1 MSKPSG
7 AIDMTQGKPINLM
20 LRFALPMMIGS
31 IFQSLY
37 SMVDSAVLGRFVG
50 SHALAAIGATTSTTG
65 LILLLATGVTSA
77 ISIVLSQYVG
87 ANDTDRVR
95 KSIVASG
102 WITLLLGVVLG
113 LISVFAARPLMQL
126 LKTPEDVIDMSVLYI
141 QIVCGCGI
149 AQFAYNAA
157 ASILRALGDSKT
169 PLYFLI
175 LCSILNVILD
185 LISVIGLNMGVAGV
199 AVATVGSQAIS
210 AAICILVMFRKY
222 PDLMPKRHTLRPDM
236 PVSLKIFGMGAQM
249 ALQSL
254 FLSVGMMVITRVI
267 NSYGS
272 NVVAAFTVGSNVQNL
287 AVMLFS
293 NFSFGFS
300 VYVGQNFGAK
310 NAERIKLG
318 VRQIFLLVGGL
329 SIFAGALTLI
339 FSELL
344 VSLYVKPNETE
355 VIRYSLEFIRIQ
367 AWFFPFL
374 GWIWLYN
381 STVKGMGK
389 INISM
394 VSSVVELCSKIGLS
408 LLLPIWIGT
417 TGIWFAAPI
426 GYILGIIPLLIY
438 YYSGRWKKLLTVPAA
453 EPAKA

>member
-77 ISIVLSQYVG
+77 ISIALSQYVG

-95 KSIVASG
+95 KGIVASG

-157 ASILRALGDSKT
+157 ASILHALGDSKT

-267 NSYGS
+267 NGYGS

-293 NFSFGFS
+293 NF
-300 VYVGQNFGAK
+300 
-310 NAERIKLG
+310 
-318 VRQIFLLVGGL
+318 
-329 SIFAGALTLI
+329 
-339 FSELL
+339 
-344 VSLYVKPNETE
+344 
-355 VIRYSLEFIRIQ
+355 SLEFIRIQ

-438 YYSGRWKKLLTVPAA
+438 YYSGRWKKLLTVSAA

>member
-1 MSKPSG
+1 MSRPSG

-77 ISIVLSQYVG
+77 VSIVLSQYVG

-95 KSIVASG
+95 KGIVASG

-113 LISVFAARPLMQL
+113 LISIFAARPLMQL

-272 NVVAAFTVGSNVQNL
+272 SRCTSSRTRPKSSRIHSNSSAFRRGSSRSSDGSGFITAPSRAWAKSTFPWSPPLWSCAARSVFRCFCPSGSAPQVFGLPRRSATFWASSRCSSTITAAAGKSCSPSPPQNPQRRKIQQNGKSPKHL
-287 AVMLFS
+287 NRVSDFLF
-293 NFSFGFS
+293 
-300 VYVGQNFGAK
+300 YA
-310 NAERIKLG
+310 
-318 VRQIFLLVGGL
+318 
-329 SIFAGALTLI
+329 
-339 FSELL
+339 
-344 VSLYVKPNETE
+344 
-355 VIRYSLEFIRIQ
+355 
-367 AWFFPFL
+367 
-374 GWIWLYN
+374 
-381 STVKGMGK
+381 
-389 INISM
+389 
-394 VSSVVELCSKIGLS
+394 
-408 LLLPIWIGT
+408 
-417 TGIWFAAPI
+417 
-426 GYILGIIPLLIY
+426 
-438 YYSGRWKKLLTVPAA
+438 
-453 EPAKA
+453 

>member
-77 ISIVLSQYVG
+77 VSIVLSQYVG

-95 KSIVASG
+95 KGIVASG

-222 PDLMPKRHTLRPDM
+222 SDLMPKRHTLRPDM

-267 NSYGS
+267 NGYGS

-293 NFSFGFS
+293 NF
-300 VYVGQNFGAK
+300 
-310 NAERIKLG
+310 
-318 VRQIFLLVGGL
+318 
-329 SIFAGALTLI
+329 
-339 FSELL
+339 
-344 VSLYVKPNETE
+344 
-355 VIRYSLEFIRIQ
+355 SLEFIRIQ

-438 YYSGRWKKLLTVPAA
+438 YYSGRWKKLLTVSAA

>member
-77 ISIVLSQYVG
+77 ISIALSQYVG

-95 KSIVASG
+95 KGIVASG

-267 NSYGS
+267 NGYGS

-293 NFSFGFS
+293 NF
-300 VYVGQNFGAK
+300 
-310 NAERIKLG
+310 
-318 VRQIFLLVGGL
+318 
-329 SIFAGALTLI
+329 
-339 FSELL
+339 
-344 VSLYVKPNETE
+344 
-355 VIRYSLEFIRIQ
+355 SLEFIRIQ

-389 INISM
+389 INTSM

-438 YYSGRWKKLLTVPAA
+438 YYSGRWKKLLTVSAA

>member
-77 ISIVLSQYVG
+77 VSIVLSQYVG

-95 KSIVASG
+95 KGIVASG
-102 WITLLLGVVLG
+102 WITLLLGIVLG

-169 PLYFLI
+169 RCISSSVLHFE
-175 LCSILNVILD
+175 CILD

-329 SIFAGALTLI
+329 SIFAGALTL
-339 FSELL
+339 
-344 VSLYVKPNETE
+344 N
-355 VIRYSLEFIRIQ
+355 
-367 AWFFPFL
+367 FF
-374 GWIWLYN
+374 
-381 STVKGMGK
+381 
-389 INISM
+389 
-394 VSSVVELCSKIGLS
+394 
-408 LLLPIWIGT
+408 
-417 TGIWFAAPI
+417 
-426 GYILGIIPLLIY
+426 
-438 YYSGRWKKLLTVPAA
+438 
-453 EPAKA
+453 

>member
-1 MSKPSG
+1 
-7 AIDMTQGKPINLM
+7 MTQGKPINLM

-77 ISIVLSQYVG
+77 ISIALSQYVG

-95 KSIVASG
+95 KGIVASG

-267 NSYGS
+267 NGYGS

-293 NFSFGFS
+293 NF
-300 VYVGQNFGAK
+300 
-310 NAERIKLG
+310 
-318 VRQIFLLVGGL
+318 
-329 SIFAGALTLI
+329 
-339 FSELL
+339 
-344 VSLYVKPNETE
+344 
-355 VIRYSLEFIRIQ
+355 SLEFIRIQ

>member
-95 KSIVASG
+95 KGIVASG

-113 LISVFAARPLMQL
+113 LISVFAAQPLMQL

-210 AAICILVMFRKY
+210 AVICILVMFRKY
-222 PDLMPKRHTLRPDM
+222 PNLMPKRHTLRPDM
-236 PVSLKIFGMGAQM
+236 PVSFCRHDGHYARHQRLRLQRRRGVHRRQQRAEPRRDAVQQFLVRLFRLCRAELRREKRGAHQ
-249 ALQSL
+249 AW
-254 FLSVGMMVITRVI
+254 R
-267 NSYGS
+267 
-272 NVVAAFTVGSNVQNL
+272 AANL
-287 AVMLFS
+287 PS
-293 NFSFGFS
+293 C
-300 VYVGQNFGAK
+300 
-310 NAERIKLG
+310 R
-318 VRQIFLLVGGL
+318 R
-329 SIFAGALTLI
+329 
-339 FSELL
+339 SELFCRRAD
-344 VSLYVKPNETE
+344 TH
-355 VIRYSLEFIRIQ
+355 F
-367 AWFFPFL
+367 
-374 GWIWLYN
+374 
-381 STVKGMGK
+381 
-389 INISM
+389 
-394 VSSVVELCSKIGLS
+394 C
-408 LLLPIWIGT
+408 
-417 TGIWFAAPI
+417 
-426 GYILGIIPLLIY
+426 
-438 YYSGRWKKLLTVPAA
+438 
-453 EPAKA
+453 

>member
-77 ISIVLSQYVG
+77 ISIALSQYVG

-95 KSIVASG
+95 KGIVASG

-267 NSYGS
+267 NGYGS

-293 NFSFGFS
+293 NF
-300 VYVGQNFGAK
+300 
-310 NAERIKLG
+310 
-318 VRQIFLLVGGL
+318 
-329 SIFAGALTLI
+329 
-339 FSELL
+339 
-344 VSLYVKPNETE
+344 
-355 VIRYSLEFIRIQ
+355 SLEFIRIQ

-438 YYSGRWKKLLTVPAA
+438 YYSGRWKKLLTVSAA

>member
-77 ISIVLSQYVG
+77 ISIALSQYVG

-95 KSIVASG
+95 KGIVASG

-267 NSYGS
+267 NGYGS

-293 NFSFGFS
+293 NFS
-300 VYVGQNFGAK
+300 
-310 NAERIKLG
+310 
-318 VRQIFLLVGGL
+318 
-329 SIFAGALTLI
+329 
-339 FSELL
+339 
-344 VSLYVKPNETE
+344 
-355 VIRYSLEFIRIQ
+355 LEFIRIQ

-381 STVKGMGK
+381 SAVKGMGK

-438 YYSGRWKKLLTVPAA
+438 YYSGRWKKLLTVSAA

>member
-95 KSIVASG
+95 KGIVASG

-267 NSYGS
+267 NGYGS
-272 NVVAAFTVGSNVQNL
+272 NVVAE
-287 AVMLFS
+287 
-293 NFSFGFS
+293 
-300 VYVGQNFGAK
+300 

-355 VIRYSLEFIRIQ
+355 VIAYSLEFIRIQ

>member
-77 ISIVLSQYVG
+77 ISIALSQYVG

-95 KSIVASG
+95 KGIVASG

-169 PLYFLI
+169 PLYFLVF
-175 LCSILNVILD
+175 SSVLNIILD
-185 LISVIGLNMGVAGV
+185 IVFIVPMHMGVAGAAWATILSQFLSAV
-199 AVATVGSQAIS
+199 FSTVVGLRNFPILHLRREDFHDLKGAAVLHLKTGFPMGFQMSVMCIGQLAMQAVVNSLGTAAVAGYTAASKADQLSVLVNNAMMTAIS
-210 AAICILVMFRKY
+210 NY
-222 PDLMPKRHTLRPDM
+222 
-236 PVSLKIFGMGAQM
+236 
-249 ALQSL
+249 
-254 FLSVGMMVITRVI
+254 
-267 NSYGS
+267 
-272 NVVAAFTVGSNVQNL
+272 VA
-287 AVMLFS
+287 
-293 NFSFGFS
+293 
-300 VYVGQNFGAK
+300 QNFGAGK
-310 NAERIKLG
+310 KDRIRLG
-318 VRQIFLLVGGL
+318 VRASLIQTEAFNILMCIGILLLRHPIVELFLSNPTAEIYHYSDAFLTIEAPFYFLLGL
-329 SIFAGALTLI
+329 LAVYRTSIQSMQNGRAPFAACMI
-339 FSELL
+339 ELVMRL
-344 VSLYVKPNETE
+344 AATVWLSRFLGYTAVCIASP
-355 VIRYSLEFIRIQ
+355 L
-367 AWFFPFL
+367 AWF
-374 GWIWLYN
+374 GAI
-381 STVKGMGK
+381 
-389 INISM
+389 
-394 VSSVVELCSKIGLS
+394 
-408 LLLPIWIGT
+408 
-417 TGIWFAAPI
+417 A
-426 GYILGIIPLLIY
+426 LLIPVY
-438 YYSGRWKKLLTVPAA
+438 YRMMMKPVKTV
-453 EPAKA
+453 

>member
-1 MSKPSG
+1 MTK
-7 AIDMTQGKPINLM
+7 DMTTGSP
-20 LRFALPMMIGS
+20 LRMILLFSVPVLLGN
-31 IFQSLY
+31 IFQQFY
-37 SMVDSAVLGRFVG
+37 NMVDTIIVGQYLGED
-50 SHALAAIGATTSTTG
+50 ALAAVGSTGCLMFLVLGFANGIAQGFGVMVSHAFGAKDFKLLKHYVALS
-65 LILLLATGVTSA
+65 LILTAIVSLLLTIPTVAASRQFLILMKTPDNILGLADSYIKVIFAGILLTMS
-77 ISIVLSQYVG
+77 Y
-87 ANDTDRVR
+87 N
-95 KSIVASG
+95 VASG
-102 WITLLLGVVLG
+102 
-113 LISVFAARPLMQL
+113 
-126 LKTPEDVIDMSVLYI
+126 
-141 QIVCGCGI
+141 
-149 AQFAYNAA
+149 
-157 ASILRALGDSKT
+157 ILRGIGDSKT

-175 LCSILNVILD
+175 LCSILNIILD

-222 PDLMPKRHTLRPDM
+222 PDLMPKRYTLRPDM

-355 VIRYSLEFIRIQ
+355 VIAYSLEFIRIQ

-438 YYSGRWKKLLTVPAA
+438 YYSGRWKKLLTAPAA
-453 EPAKA
+453 KPAKA

>member
-1 MSKPSG
+1 MTK
-7 AIDMTQGKPINLM
+7 DMTMGSP
-20 LRFALPMMIGS
+20 LRMILLFSVPVLLGN
-31 IFQSLY
+31 IFQQFY
-37 SMVDSAVLGRFVG
+37 NMVDTIIVGQYLGED
-50 SHALAAIGATTSTTG
+50 ALAAVGSTG
-65 LILLLATGVTSA
+65 CLMFL
-77 ISIVLSQYVG
+77 
-87 ANDTDRVR
+87 
-95 KSIVASG
+95 
-102 WITLLLGVVLG
+102 VLG
-113 LISVFAARPLMQL
+113 FAN
-126 LKTPEDVIDMSVLYI
+126 
-141 QIVCGCGI
+141 GI
-149 AQFAYNAA
+149 AQGFGVMVSHAFGAKDFKLLKHYVALSLILTAIVSLLLTIPTVA
-157 ASILRALGDSKT
+157 ASRQFLILMKTPDNILGLADSYIKVIFAGILLTMSYNVAAGILRGIGDSKT

-210 AAICILVMFRKY
+210 AVICIIVMFRKY

-267 NSYGS
+267 NGYGS

-329 SIFAGALTLI
+329 SFFAGVLTLI
-339 FSELL
+339 FAEPL

-355 VIRYSLEFIRIQ
+355 VIAYSLEFIRIQ

>member
-1 MSKPSG
+1 
-7 AIDMTQGKPINLM
+7 
-20 LRFALPMMIGS
+20 
-31 IFQSLY
+31 
-37 SMVDSAVLGRFVG
+37 
-50 SHALAAIGATTSTTG
+50 
-65 LILLLATGVTSA
+65 
-77 ISIVLSQYVG
+77 
-87 ANDTDRVR
+87 
-95 KSIVASG
+95 
-102 WITLLLGVVLG
+102 
-113 LISVFAARPLMQL
+113 
-126 LKTPEDVIDMSVLYI
+126 
-141 QIVCGCGI
+141 
-149 AQFAYNAA
+149 
-157 ASILRALGDSKT
+157 
-169 PLYFLI
+169 
-175 LCSILNVILD
+175 
-185 LISVIGLNMGVAGV
+185 
-199 AVATVGSQAIS
+199 
-210 AAICILVMFRKY
+210 MFRKY

-339 FSELL
+339 FSEPL

-355 VIRYSLEFIRIQ
+355 VIAYSLEFIRIQ

>member
-1 MSKPSG
+1 M
-7 AIDMTQGKPINLM
+7 
-20 LRFALPMMIGS
+20 
-31 IFQSLY
+31 
-37 SMVDSAVLGRFVG
+37 
-50 SHALAAIGATTSTTG
+50 
-65 LILLLATGVTSA
+65 
-77 ISIVLSQYVG
+77 
-87 ANDTDRVR
+87 
-95 KSIVASG
+95 
-102 WITLLLGVVLG
+102 
-113 LISVFAARPLMQL
+113 
-126 LKTPEDVIDMSVLYI
+126 
-141 QIVCGCGI
+141 
-149 AQFAYNAA
+149 
-157 ASILRALGDSKT
+157 
-169 PLYFLI
+169 
-175 LCSILNVILD
+175 NVILD

-267 NSYGS
+267 NGYGS

-293 NFSFGFS
+293 NF
-300 VYVGQNFGAK
+300 
-310 NAERIKLG
+310 
-318 VRQIFLLVGGL
+318 
-329 SIFAGALTLI
+329 
-339 FSELL
+339 
-344 VSLYVKPNETE
+344 
-355 VIRYSLEFIRIQ
+355 SLEFIRIQ

-438 YYSGRWKKLLTVPAA
+438 YYSGRWKKLLTVSAA

>member
-77 ISIVLSQYVG
+77 ISIALSQYVG

-95 KSIVASG
+95 KGIVASG

-267 NSYGS
+267 NGYGS

-293 NFSFGFS
+293 NF
-300 VYVGQNFGAK
+300 
-310 NAERIKLG
+310 
-318 VRQIFLLVGGL
+318 
-329 SIFAGALTLI
+329 
-339 FSELL
+339 
-344 VSLYVKPNETE
+344 
-355 VIRYSLEFIRIQ
+355 SLEFIRIQ

-426 GYILGIIPLLIY
+426 GYILGIIPLRIY
-438 YYSGRWKKLLTVPAA
+438 YYSGRWKKLLTVSAA

>member
-1 MSKPSG
+1 MTK
-7 AIDMTQGKPINLM
+7 DMTMGSP
-20 LRFALPMMIGS
+20 LRMILLFSVPVLLGN
-31 IFQSLY
+31 IFQQFY
-37 SMVDSAVLGRFVG
+37 NMVDTIIVGQYLGED
-50 SHALAAIGATTSTTG
+50 ALAAVGSTG
-65 LILLLATGVTSA
+65 CLMFL
-77 ISIVLSQYVG
+77 
-87 ANDTDRVR
+87 
-95 KSIVASG
+95 
-102 WITLLLGVVLG
+102 VLG
-113 LISVFAARPLMQL
+113 FAN
-126 LKTPEDVIDMSVLYI
+126 
-141 QIVCGCGI
+141 GI
-149 AQFAYNAA
+149 AQGFGVMVSHAFGAKDFKLLKHYVALSLILTAIVSLLLTIPTVA
-157 ASILRALGDSKT
+157 ASRQFLILMKTPDNILGLADSYIKVIFAGILLTMSYNVAAGILRGIGDSKT

-210 AAICILVMFRKY
+210 AVICILVMFRKY
-222 PDLMPKRHTLRPDM
+222 PNLMPKRHTLRPDM

-267 NSYGS
+267 NGYGS

-329 SIFAGALTLI
+329 SFFAGVLTLI
-339 FSELL
+339 FAEPL

-355 VIRYSLEFIRIQ
+355 VIAYSLEFIRIQ

>member
-1 MSKPSG
+1 MG
-7 AIDMTQGKPINLM
+7 AGALAAVGSTSIIIYFIFCFINGFTGGFGICLGQRFGARDQKGMTK
-20 LRFALPMMIGS
+20 S
-31 IFQSLY
+31 IA
-37 SMVDSAVLGRFVG
+37 VSAVLCVLFTILLTAVCCL
-50 SHALAAIGATTSTTG
+50 LAHPILRWMQIPADIYDDAYTYMFIVLAGTGAT
-65 LILLLATGVTSA
+65 IYYNM
-77 ISIVLSQYVG
+77 IS
-87 ANDTDRVR
+87 N
-95 KSIVASG
+95 
-102 WITLLLGVVLG
+102 
-113 LISVFAARPLMQL
+113 
-126 LKTPEDVIDMSVLYI
+126 
-141 QIVCGCGI
+141 
-149 AQFAYNAA
+149 
-157 ASILRALGDSKT
+157 ILRALGDSKT

-199 AVATVGSQAIS
+199 AVATIGSQAIS

-339 FSELL
+339 FSEPL

-355 VIRYSLEFIRIQ
+355 VIAYSLEFIRIQ

>member
-95 KSIVASG
+95 KGIVASG

-199 AVATVGSQAIS
+199 ALQQS
-210 AAICILVMFRKY
+210 AR
-222 PDLMPKRHTLRPDM
+222 RPS
-236 PVSLKIFGMGAQM
+236 PPPSA
-249 ALQSL
+249 
-254 FLSVGMMVITRVI
+254 
-267 NSYGS
+267 
-272 NVVAAFTVGSNVQNL
+272 
-287 AVMLFS
+287 
-293 NFSFGFS
+293 
-300 VYVGQNFGAK
+300 
-310 NAERIKLG
+310 
-318 VRQIFLLVGGL
+318 
-329 SIFAGALTLI
+329 
-339 FSELL
+339 
-344 VSLYVKPNETE
+344 
-355 VIRYSLEFIRIQ
+355 
-367 AWFFPFL
+367 
-374 GWIWLYN
+374 
-381 STVKGMGK
+381 
-389 INISM
+389 
-394 VSSVVELCSKIGLS
+394 SSSCSANT
-408 LLLPIWIGT
+408 PI
-417 TGIWFAAPI
+417 
-426 GYILGIIPLLIY
+426 
-438 YYSGRWKKLLTVPAA
+438 
-453 EPAKA
+453 